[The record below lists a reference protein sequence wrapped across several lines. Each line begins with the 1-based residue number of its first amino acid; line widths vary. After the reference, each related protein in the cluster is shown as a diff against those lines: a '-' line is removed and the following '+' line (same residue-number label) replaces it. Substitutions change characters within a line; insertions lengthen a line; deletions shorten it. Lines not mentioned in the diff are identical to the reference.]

1 MDEAKDTALIT
12 AVTSAINDRRHDGSK
27 ILIRDNTLIKAIYT
41 GSVSESKILL
51 QALYDFQK
59 TKQTVLC
66 YSTEEIAECIGIPHG
81 KAVYPILHKA
91 VSNMLGNQI
100 VIHDSKKH
108 YTEGFVVIPYCSY
121 GHGVLTIELNKRILP
136 YLTDIKNTYTAMDL
150 RKLQNFGGERTSRN
164 FGLRLYEILRTNQY
178 MLEGENAPEYV
189 TEYMSL
195 EELKLRTGLVR
206 TVKPD
211 LEESLKKYGMT
222 QESLMQAGDIYP
234 AWKDFKK
241 RVLEPALKNINTDTH
256 LRVEYEPKRVG
267 SSGKIVGL
275 TFRTK
280 FADGHKKK
288 QDRADTQDNAVALV
302 RTIIKEP
309 LNDNDI
315 TAVLCAAGGD
325 VEKVRN
331 AYALAE
337 MQAKEGKIRDLTRW
351 MIAAIKGGWSAET
364 EKIEK
369 DDRCGEKE
377 GGQEKKTDHYSR
389 YGFNANKYDMDELE
403 KELLAGSAA
412 QDS

>member
-1 MDEAKDTALIT
+1 
-12 AVTSAINDRRHDGSK
+12 
-27 ILIRDNTLIKAIYT
+27 
-41 GSVSESKILL
+41 
-51 QALYDFQK
+51 
-59 TKQTVLC
+59 
-66 YSTEEIAECIGIPHG
+66 
-81 KAVYPILHKA
+81 
-91 VSNMLGNQI
+91 
-100 VIHDSKKH
+100 
-108 YTEGFVVIPYCSY
+108 
-121 GHGVLTIELNKRILP
+121 
-136 YLTDIKNTYTAMDL
+136 
-150 RKLQNFGGERTSRN
+150 
-164 FGLRLYEILRTNQY
+164 
-178 MLEGENAPEYV
+178 
-189 TEYMSL
+189 
-195 EELKLRTGLVR
+195 
-206 TVKPD
+206 
-211 LEESLKKYGMT
+211 
-222 QESLMQAGDIYP
+222 MQAGDIYP

-288 QDRADTQDNAVALV
+288 QDRADTQDDAVALV

-309 LNDNDI
+309 LDDNDI

-325 VEKVRN
+325 VGKIRN

-377 GGQEKKTDHYSR
+377 GGREKKADHYGR
-389 YGFNANKYDMDELE
+389 YGFNANEYDMDELE